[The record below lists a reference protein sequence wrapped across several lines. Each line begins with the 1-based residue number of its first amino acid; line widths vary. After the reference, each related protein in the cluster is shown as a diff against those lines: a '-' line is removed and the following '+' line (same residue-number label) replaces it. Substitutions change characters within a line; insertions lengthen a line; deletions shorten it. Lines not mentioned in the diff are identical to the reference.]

1 MKKRLVYCKG
11 CGKPVDGQWYPQIEK
26 YEADVL
32 SKRGEGR

>member
-1 MKKRLVYCKG
+1 MKKRVNYCKG

-32 SKRGEGR
+32 SKRG

>member
-26 YEADVL
+26 YEAAVL
-32 SKRGEGR
+32 RKRG